1 MASGFLL
8 WISSLALI
16 LFLFSAA
23 VASEPAIPFYPTGQA
38 SNDRIEDVRKEL
50 GDGEQPGIGPA
61 VVRVV
66 NSRRKQQWQI
76 DYRGGEMPASE
87 EFVFRR
93 LVDVQR
99 VQEEGGVA
107 NYIVYRTVVGYYD
120 SRLGTI
126 EARAERRAGEII
138 SFGFSFVE
146 NRRSP

>member
-23 VASEPAIPFYPTGQA
+23 VASLPASPFLPSGQVPDA
-38 SNDRIEDVRKEL
+38 RIAGVREEL
-50 GDGEQPGIGPA
+50 GNGEKPEIAPA
-61 VVRVV
+61 VVRAV
-66 NSRRKQQWQI
+66 NSERAREWTVNE
-76 DYRGGEMPASE
+76 GNMPASE

-107 NYIVYRTVVGYYD
+107 NHIAYTIAVVGGTLDVVVHRLDATIDGLNWNYVD
-120 SRLGTI
+120 ST
-126 EARAERRAGEII
+126 A
-138 SFGFSFVE
+138 
-146 NRRSP
+146 